1 MRGLVLSAFIKSRH
15 FIKQSLLLLF
25 WLPHCKPRVDKTSQ
39 KEMRGIHQKKPTLRP
54 FGQLSCRSQQR
65 VNGGE

>member
-39 KEMRGIHQKKPTLRP
+39 KRDEGNTPKNHHFETIWSA
-54 FGQLSCRSQQR
+54 QL
-65 VNGGE
+65 